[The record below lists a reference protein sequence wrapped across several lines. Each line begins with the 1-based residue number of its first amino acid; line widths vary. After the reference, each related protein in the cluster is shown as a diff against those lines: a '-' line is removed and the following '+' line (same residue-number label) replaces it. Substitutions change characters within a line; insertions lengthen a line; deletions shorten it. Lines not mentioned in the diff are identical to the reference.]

1 MNKFV
6 ETEILTFEKDEDEMR
21 EDDSILFSVSP
32 YNPSGVR
39 INEEKL
45 AGRILPVLATTP
57 SIVGGLIGFN
67 LYKGFQGL
75 GNHNY
80 SCKVWMWTLKMT
92 KSDLIQRLRYQSL
105 VIANVLQRICPES
118 KNRFGLCLRKL
129 LPISSFF
136 MVYLFKFFQNI
147 FPLFS

>member
-6 ETEILTFEKDEDEMR
+6 ETEILTFEKNEDEMR
-21 EDDSILFSVSP
+21 EDDSIYFGVSA

-75 GNHNY
+75 GNDKYKCN
-80 SCKVWMWTLKMT
+80 VWRWSLEMT
-92 KSDLIQRLRYQSL
+92 KSDLIQLLRYQSL
-105 VIANVLQRICPES
+105 VITNVLQRISPES
-118 KNRFGLCLRKL
+118 KNRFGLCLRETFADL
-129 LPISSFF
+129 EFF
-136 MVYLFKFFQNI
+136 YGLS

>member
-1 MNKFV
+1 LNKFV
-6 ETEILTFEKDEDEMR
+6 ETETLTFEEDEDEMR

-39 INEEKL
+39 INEETL
-45 AGRILPVLATTP
+45 AGRVLPVIATTP
-57 SIVGGLIGFN
+57 SIVGGLHGFN
-67 LYKGFQGL
+67 LHKGFQGL
-75 GNHNY
+75 RSEKHISN
-80 SCKVWMWTLKMT
+80 VVTWTLKMT
-92 KSDLIQRLRYQSL
+92 KSDLIQNLRHQSL
-105 VIANVLQRICPES
+105 AIANVLQRISPES

-136 MVYLFKFFQNI
+136 MVYLFKFIQNI

>member
-1 MNKFV
+1 
-6 ETEILTFEKDEDEMR
+6 MR
-21 EDDSILFSVSP
+21 EDDSIDFGVSA

-129 LPISSFF
+129 FADLE
-136 MVYLFKFFQNI
+136 LFYGLS